1 MVENGLREGNFT
13 VEDFLNHAMTAQ
25 SIVYGITYAS
35 PGINQDSAP

>member
-13 VEDFLNHAMTAQ
+13 VEDFLNHAIAAQ
-25 SIVYGITYAS
+25 SIVTGIMYAA